1 LYAKGSS
8 CRRVLFG
15 KEENEK
21 VLEDYKK
28 VLV

>member
-1 LYAKGSS
+1 MQKGSS

-15 KEENEK
+15 KEEKEK